1 MIYQDTATYRNHINY
16 ETRSNI
22 MKTILIIIGLMLF
35 IGVPFA
41 MYTHEETHTITV
53 YSINQRMH
61 VYGSDGDTYSSYEYL
76 VSTDKGVFKIDPDG
90 IFHSSMFGK
99 LEVGKTYTV
108 KTRGYSVPL
117 LGIYPNIIDEF

>member
-1 MIYQDTATYRNHINY
+1 MSYQDTIMYSDHINY
-16 ETRSNI
+16 KTRASF
-22 MKTILIIIGLMLF
+22 MKAVCIILGFALIIG
-35 IGVPFA
+35 GPFA

-76 VSTDKGVFKIDPDG
+76 VSTDKGVFKIDPNG
-90 IFHSSMFGK
+90 IFHSSMFGR